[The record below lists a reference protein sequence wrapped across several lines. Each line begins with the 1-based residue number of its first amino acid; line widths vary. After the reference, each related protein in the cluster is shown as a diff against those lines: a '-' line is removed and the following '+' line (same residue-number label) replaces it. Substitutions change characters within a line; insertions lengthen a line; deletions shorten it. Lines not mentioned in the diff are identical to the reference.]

1 MNMNDLQHITEAAK
15 QHNTT
20 VASLLRMDTEGW
32 ARVIKHEGDY
42 FIVADDLRR
51 VAELAKEN
59 PQLMSCP
66 CVGGPCECVVT
77 DCLS

>member
-1 MNMNDLQHITEAAK
+1 MKMYDLLHITEAAK
-15 QHNTT
+15 QYNTT

-32 ARVIKHEGDY
+32 ARVIKNEGDF

-59 PQLMSCP
+59 PLLMSCP

-77 DCLS
+77 N